1 MKSTARTGH
10 PHLLWTL
17 KLLVTVTLCIWLIWR
32 ADWSNVLAAFH
43 QIGVP
48 LITTALVMMTLNV
61 TISAYKWQLLLSIH
75 RVPFEFLTLHR
86 YYFIAMF
93 FNNFLPSTIGGD
105 SYRVIKTMDNLRS
118 RTSAIIA
125 VFMERLTG
133 MAALLLL
140 GYLSALVVY
149 SRQGDELSA
158 TVIAIGS
165 VGLVLGI
172 PATWMIMTRGL
183 PGSWRPTGKFSATL
197 AHIIEHA
204 SDYRQDPARSLKV
217 IAVSFMFQL
226 YSSIPCYLL
235 LHYGAQVD
243 CSFFEVLIVMAMV
256 NVLAVLPISIN
267 GIGVVDGA
275 FVYLMGRYNV
285 PYEAALAVMM
295 ILRVLVVPMS
305 MIGAVF
311 YFMDRRVTSP

>member
-1 MKSTARTGH
+1 MKSATRTGH
-10 PHLLWTL
+10 PHLLLTL

-43 QIGVP
+43 HIGVP
-48 LITTALVMMTLNV
+48 LIATALVMMTLNV

-105 SYRVIKTMDNLRS
+105 SYRVIKTMDNQRS
-118 RTSAIIA
+118 RSSAVIA
-125 VFMERLTG
+125 VLMERLTG

-140 GYLSALVVY
+140 GYLSALVEY

-158 TVIAIGS
+158 TVVTIGS

-172 PATWMIMTRGL
+172 PAIWMIMTRGL
-183 PGSWRPTGKFSATL
+183 PGSWRPTGKFIAPLT
-197 AHIIEHA
+197 HIIEHA
-204 SDYRQDPARSLKV
+204 SDYRLDPARSLKV
-217 IAVSFMFQL
+217 IAVSFLFQL

-295 ILRVLVVPMS
+295 IMRALVVPMS
-305 MIGAVF
+305 LVGAVF